1 MDRAKFISGEKIPEI
16 EYQDRVPEDVL
27 DALETINDFTE
38 SEGRPMVNGGADI
51 MVRPS
56 QTDQDRADALAQ
68 ALGYNPSN
76 NNVPFVQAMPP
87 DEVPYTGPEPYMSG
101 GNPILLGQAET
112 IPEDPIDEALNDEE
126 GFRAIEA
133 LDDRSPNSAE
143 QVEALWNQAMTRCI
157 GNEEISEV
165 DRRNRIRMLLD
176 QISNE
181 DQRWAR
187 GHLDNLL
194 PTPAQD
200 HQSYLDR
207 VRLAGGD

>member
-1 MDRAKFISGEKIPEI
+1 MDRAKFISGEKIPET

-38 SEGRPMVNGGADI
+38 SEDRRIMNGGPDI

-76 NNVPFVQAMPP
+76 LNVPFVQAMPP
-87 DEVPYTGPEPYMSG
+87 DEVPYTGPEPYVGG
-101 GNPILLGQAET
+101 GNPILLGQAEDIPEDQA

-133 LDDRSPNSAE
+133 LDDRTPNSTG

-157 GNEEISEV
+157 GNEGISEV
-165 DRRNRIRMLLD
+165 DRRNRIRLLLD
-176 QISNE
+176 QVSSE

-187 GHLDNLL
+187 SHLNGRL
-194 PTPAQD
+194 PVLVTDEP
-200 HQSYLDR
+200 
-207 VRLAGGD
+207 